1 MYTLKVEA
9 AFDSAHFLHGY
20 EGKCSNI
27 HGHRWRICC
36 EICGEKLCE
45 EGQLRGMIV
54 DFGDLKK
61 DLRAIADSFDHSLI
75 YEENTL
81 KPATVNALA
90 DEGFRTVVI
99 PCRPTAENFAKLICD
114 KMTSL
119 GYSVREVTVY
129 ETPDNC
135 AKYIP

>member
-1 MYTLKVEA
+1 
-9 AFDSAHFLHGY
+9 
-20 EGKCSNI
+20 
-27 HGHRWRICC
+27 
-36 EICGEKLCE
+36 
-45 EGQLRGMIV
+45 MIV

-81 KPATVNALA
+81 KPATVKALA